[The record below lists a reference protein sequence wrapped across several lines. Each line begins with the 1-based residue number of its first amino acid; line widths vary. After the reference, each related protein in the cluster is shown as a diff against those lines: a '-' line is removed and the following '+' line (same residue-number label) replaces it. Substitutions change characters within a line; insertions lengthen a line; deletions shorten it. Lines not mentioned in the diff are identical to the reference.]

1 MIYFAL
7 PILNESDNLPALFNC
22 LAKQE
27 SQDFV
32 LVVCVNNYDSWWDDE
47 SKRLQCADNQ
57 NSIDVLKKETRF
69 KITVIDKSSPNNG
82 WKKKK
87 GGVGHARKT
96 TMDFIA
102 SIAHDNDLIISID
115 ADTYYPSNY
124 LSEISKA
131 FKNKKL
137 LGLALPYYHPLDG
150 KNDRLILRYEI
161 YMRYFL
167 LNMLRI
173 NNPYA
178 YTALGSAMAFP
189 VWAYKKVG
197 GMTPVMSG
205 EDFYFLQKLK
215 KSGKLGIWVNT
226 IAYPS
231 PRFSDRVNFGTGPA
245 LIKGETGDWD
255 SYPFYAPDLFDK
267 VEQTF
272 KLFPALFLDDVET
285 PMDDFLKVQFKD
297 INIWKPLRENYKD
310 VDNFVKACTNKV
322 DGLRVLQFLK
332 SNITEKGSP
341 VSLLLSDYLLKFF
354 DEGMDIEL
362 KRILQNLDFERSGID
377 ELNIIRNF
385 LYKKEMEQRLI
396 KENKNL

>member
-1 MIYFAL
+1 
-7 PILNESDNLPALFNC
+7 
-22 LAKQE
+22 
-27 SQDFV
+27 
-32 LVVCVNNYDSWWDDE
+32 
-47 SKRLQCADNQ
+47 
-57 NSIDVLKKETRF
+57 
-69 KITVIDKSSPNNG
+69 
-82 WKKKK
+82 
-87 GGVGHARKT
+87 
-96 TMDFIA
+96 
-102 SIAHDNDLIISID
+102 
-115 ADTYYPSNY
+115 
-124 LSEISKA
+124 
-131 FKNKKL
+131 
-137 LGLALPYYHPLDG
+137 
-150 KNDRLILRYEI
+150 
-161 YMRYFL
+161 
-167 LNMLRI
+167 
-173 NNPYA
+173 
-178 YTALGSAMAFP
+178 
-189 VWAYKKVG
+189 
-197 GMTPVMSG
+197 MTPVMSG

-215 KSGKLGIWVNT
+215 KSGKLGIWANT

-255 SYPFYAPDLFDK
+255 SYPFYVPDLFDK
-267 VEQTF
+267 IEQTF
-272 KLFPALFLDDVET
+272 NLFPDLFIEDIET
-285 PMDDFLKVQFKD
+285 PMDGFLKTQFKD

-377 ELNIIRNF
+377 ELNLVRNF